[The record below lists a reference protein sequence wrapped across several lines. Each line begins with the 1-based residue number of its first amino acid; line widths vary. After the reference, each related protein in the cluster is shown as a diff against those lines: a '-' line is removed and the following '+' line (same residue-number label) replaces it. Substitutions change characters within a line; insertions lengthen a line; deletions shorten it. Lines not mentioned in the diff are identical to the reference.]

1 MSLARM
7 GDAMVENT
15 FKGLDSE
22 KMFQQGVLLFVEV
35 LIEPQL
41 QRQ

>member
-7 GDAMVENT
+7 GDPMVENT

-35 LIEPQL
+35 LIEPRL